1 MPQMHTARRDR
12 AAAAAV
18 SLGADAVLITSGVNV
33 RYLTGLVSSNAA
45 LLLPVQ
51 GPAVLGTDSRYAG
64 TAERECEDIE
74 LVIEREVE
82 SALVRRAL
90 ADGLRTIAFEDQ
102 AMTVRSYR
110 EVSGGEP
117 GVGSQPRAQLVPLG
131 RATEELPIGE
141 DEGQVS
147 LVPQ

>member
-64 TAERECEDIE
+64 TAERECQDIE
-74 LVIEREVE
+74 LVIERE
-82 SALVRRAL
+82 SNP
-90 ADGLRTIAFEDQ
+90 
-102 AMTVRSYR
+102 RS
-110 EVSGGEP
+110 SGGH
-117 GVGSQPRAQLVPLG
+117 
-131 RATEELPIGE
+131 LPTGCAP
-141 DEGQVS
+141 S
-147 LVPQ
+147 PSRTRR

>member
-64 TAERECEDIE
+64 TAERGCQDIE
-74 LVIEREVE
+74 LVIEREGE

-90 ADGLRTIAFEDQ
+90 ADGPGTIAFRDQ
-102 AMTVRSYR
+102 AVHAGSCPRG
-110 EVSGGEP
+110 SGGGP
-117 GVGSQPRAQLVPLG
+117 GLR
-131 RATEELPIGE
+131 EH
-141 DEGQVS
+141 
-147 LVPQ
+147 

>member
-1 MPQMHTARRDR
+1 MPQMQTGGRDR

-64 TAERECEDIE
+64 TAERECQDIE

-90 ADGLRTIAFEDQ
+90 ADGRRTIAFEGH
-102 AMTVRSYR
+102 AMTVLRDP
-110 EVSGGEP
+110 EASGGQP
-117 GVGSQPRAQLVPLG
+117 RGRSQPRPY
-131 RATEELPIGE
+131 
-141 DEGQVS
+141 
-147 LVPQ
+147 

>member
-12 AAAAAV
+12 AAAAAL
-18 SLGADAVLITSGVNV
+18 SLGADAILITSGVNV

-64 TAERECEDIE
+64 TAERECEGIE

-82 SALVRRAL
+82 SALVSPPLPARP
-90 ADGLRTIAFEDQ
+90 RTTAFDH
-102 AMTVRSYR
+102 
-110 EVSGGEP
+110 
-117 GVGSQPRAQLVPLG
+117 QP
-131 RATEELPIGE
+131 
-141 DEGQVS
+141 
-147 LVPQ
+147 